1 MIPSAAPNPPSPR
14 MRDVSPTPTL
24 AFAALALL
32 LLVLSLAWRIP
43 MMLWDHLDLVPIYD
57 AWRAGTLG
65 DSGFLSIHGG
75 HLHTAAYV
83 LLLATTRLSGGEPWL
98 DCLASWTLLV
108 AFAAVVAWM
117 SRSWW
122 QDATRT
128 SRVLALLVALL
139 ALHPGH
145 LANLQWGWQVAV
157 FLCLAGVAV
166 TILCLT
172 RETLATWQVGV
183 AVIATGVALLS
194 FATSIALLPTA
205 LVLLALRRE
214 IPAWRRL
221 AYGLPWLVAAVLL
234 ALEYRRPE
242 GTDIAGHAGTVVA
255 YALNFLGAGI
265 ARFATDLA
273 PWLAL
278 GGLVTGAWAF
288 AVARRRREALAWLG
302 FLLFGG
308 CAALAVAAG
317 RAAPFGSEHAFV
329 TRYVSFSLL
338 FWIGWAGLVATAWRD
353 AIDMPRAIRASVW
366 LVVLLSV
373 ANALHMARKAERLAE
388 RTQAIADTVRATWPA
403 VDAALLGEIYF
414 DQPAVA
420 RERLERLH
428 ALGFAPFGAVGD

>member
-1 MIPSAAPNPPSPR
+1 
-14 MRDVSPTPTL
+14 MRDVSPTPTFV
-24 AFAALALL
+24 FAALALL
-32 LLVLSLAWRIP
+32 LLVLTLAWRIP

-65 DSGFLSIHGG
+65 YSGFLSIHGG

-83 LLLATTRLSGGEPWL
+83 LLLATTQLSGGETWL
-98 DCLASWTLLV
+98 DCLASWALLV

-122 QDATRT
+122 PDASRI
-128 SRVLALLVALL
+128 SRVLALLVVLL

-157 FLCLAGVAV
+157 FLCLASVAV

-172 RETLATWQVGV
+172 RETLAPWQVGV
-183 AVIATGVALLS
+183 AVIATVVALLS

-214 IPAWRRL
+214 LPAWRRL
-221 AYGLPWLVAAVLL
+221 AYGLPWLVAGVLL

-242 GTDIAGHAGTVVA
+242 GTGIAGHAGTVVA
-255 YALNFLGAGI
+255 YAFNFLGAGL

-288 AVARRRREALAWLG
+288 AVARRRQEALAWLG

-308 CAALAVAAG
+308 FAALAVAAG

-338 FWIGWAGLVATAWRD
+338 FWIGWAGLVATAWLD
-353 AIDMPRAIRASVW
+353 ATAMPRAIRASVW

-373 ANALHMARKAERLAE
+373 ANALHMARKAERLSE

-403 VDAALLGEIYF
+403 VDAALLGEISF
-414 DQPAVA
+414 DQPAIA

-428 ALGFAPFGAVGD
+428 ALGFAPFGAVDD